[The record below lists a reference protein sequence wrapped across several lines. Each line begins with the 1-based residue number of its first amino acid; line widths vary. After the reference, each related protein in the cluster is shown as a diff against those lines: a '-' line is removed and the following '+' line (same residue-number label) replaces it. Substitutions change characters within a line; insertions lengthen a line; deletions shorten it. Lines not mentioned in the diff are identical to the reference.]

1 MGRVASN
8 QDKDHYFD
16 KFALPV
22 LRKAL
27 QGIYDF
33 LHENHENVEE
43 PIQQKLRYADTDVA
57 RYANAAMRCRQYSE
71 ARARWPLIGS

>member
-1 MGRVASN
+1 MTSDPDQQSQSSKEFLIDFFGWMGRVASN
-8 QDKDHYFD
+8 HDKDHYFD

-43 PIQQKLRYADTDVA
+43 PIQ
-57 RYANAAMRCRQYSE
+57 
-71 ARARWPLIGS
+71 

>member
-27 QGIYDF
+27 QGISDF
-33 LHENHENVEE
+33 FHENHENHENVEE
-43 PIQQKLRYADTDVA
+43 PI
-57 RYANAAMRCRQYSE
+57 
-71 ARARWPLIGS
+71 